1 MYNNNNNNNITPEL
15 FNLLTL
21 PYADDVDEYSR
32 EDILNLIQK
41 AFESI
46 KQGG

>member
-1 MYNNNNNNNITPEL
+1 MYNNNITPEL

-21 PYADDVDEYSR
+21 PFADDVDEYSR

-41 AFESI
+41 AFESVR
-46 KQGG
+46 QGG

>member
-1 MYNNNNNNNITPEL
+1 MYENTNNTNITPEL

-21 PYADDVDEYSR
+21 PFADDVDEYTR

-41 AFESI
+41 AFDSI
-46 KQGG
+46 RQGE